1 MKSTAPTEQK
11 CCKSG
16 WTHRPRSQ
24 KHRAIASRSLA
35 VLSSDEEA
43 AGAAAGVVGGGAEG
57 GDEAA
62 PAMAATAES
71 PTPAVERTAAS
82 FSIV

>member
-1 MKSTAPTEQK
+1 MIAPTEQK

-16 WTHRPRSQ
+16 WTHRPTSQ

-35 VLSSDEEA
+35 VLSSDVEA
-43 AGAAAGVVGGGAEG
+43 AGAAAGVAGGATGGG
-57 GDEAA
+57 EAA